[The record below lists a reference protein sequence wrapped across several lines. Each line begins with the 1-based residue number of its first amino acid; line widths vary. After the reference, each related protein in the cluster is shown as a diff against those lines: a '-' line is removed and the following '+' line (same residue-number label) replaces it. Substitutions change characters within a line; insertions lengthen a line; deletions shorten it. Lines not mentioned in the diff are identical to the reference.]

1 MGIDL
6 IIIFTAIIAC
16 FKGLKNGL
24 IIALFS
30 VIALIIGLAA
40 ALKLSVVVA
49 ERISSSSSRLLPFI
63 SFLLVF
69 LAAALLVSFVGRIL
83 NKSVQLA
90 MLGWINRFAG
100 MILYI
105 LIYLIILSILFFYT
119 KQLSLF
125 SEQRFEDS
133 KLYPI
138 IKDLGPWIINSI
150 GKIIPLF
157 KDMFDELQSFFSGIA
172 QKI

>member
-1 MGIDL
+1 MGIDVV
-6 IIIFTAIIAC
+6 IILSAIMAC

-24 IIALFS
+24 ITALFS
-30 VIALIIGLAA
+30 VIALVIGLAA

-49 ERISSSSSRLLPFI
+49 EKISSTSSRLLPFI
-63 SFLLVF
+63 SFLIVF
-69 LAAALLVSFVGRIL
+69 LAVVILVSIVGRII
-83 NKSVQLA
+83 NKSVQFA

-100 MILYI
+100 MLLYL
-105 LIYLIILSILFFYT
+105 LIYFITLSIIFFYT
-119 KQLSLF
+119 KQLLII

-133 KLYPI
+133 KFYPL
-138 IKDLGPWIINSI
+138 IKDLGPWVINSV

-157 KDMFDELQSFFSGIA
+157 KDMFNELQKFFSGIA